1 MVCLARKKGGMDE
14 KNVGGVFLGRVG
26 NVTKSWLEY
35 VGVFAILAC
44 MNGFRVTIL
53 VLLCLAVGLMFY
65 AVAVLLPARQDQY
78 ELYQTQQKIQ
88 EYQQRDEAHRARM
101 AQLQPEVDA
110 PEVAN
115 ARQAVESA
123 AREQEMK
130 LTEAEEQSVIASAKR
145 KQQISAAR
153 KEAKAAAQDAAA
165 VTALGTV
172 AAFSKEW
179 NSILFTLK
187 GNQPVAE
194 GLFVAVRRDGD
205 YIVCEAVVD
214 GRDEESGQVSATIKQ
229 AKFGGAD
236 LGIAQPEPVP
246 GDEVIVSPYLNA
258 GDLKSFGG
266 FDAVPAGVPAAAP
279 QGAPAG
285 ESADMPELEAT
296 LTPIP

>member
-35 VGVFAILAC
+35 VGVFAILAR

-123 AREQEMK
+123 AKEQEMK

-153 KEAKAAAQDAAA
+153 KEVKAAAQDAAA

-179 NSILFTLK
+179 NSILFTLN

-258 GDLKSFGG
+258 GDLKSFGD
-266 FDAVPAGVPAAAP
+266 FDAVPAVAPAAAP

-285 ESADMPELEAT
+285 GAADMPELEAT